1 MTTTAKSANER
12 KQKQR
17 AKLKELDISVV
28 EVKLSVN
35 DRALLDEGCLVRGGV
50 GGAYSRDEYIATL
63 IRNDNENLKRDLSL
77 LGVCDKCA
85 DALPVGCN
93 GLFKGDAGCFHSV
106 KAKKLML

>member
-1 MTTTAKSANER
+1 MAMSASER

-17 AKLKELDISVV
+17 EKLKALDIGVV
-28 EVKLSVN
+28 EVKLSAN
-35 DRALLDEGCLVRGGV
+35 ERTLLDEGCLIRGGV
-50 GGAYSRDEYIATL
+50 RGEYSRDEYIATL